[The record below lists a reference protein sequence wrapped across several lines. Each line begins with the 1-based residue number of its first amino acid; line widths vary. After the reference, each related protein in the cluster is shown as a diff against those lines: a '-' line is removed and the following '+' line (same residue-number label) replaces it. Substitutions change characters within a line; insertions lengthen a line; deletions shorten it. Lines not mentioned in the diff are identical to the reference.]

1 MRVKVRPSKVVK
13 SPKKSI
19 LIKKQS
25 IPRSNTYG
33 SSQLD
38 SPFDKCTKKTVKF
51 ADYNNNSNL
60 CTVHSY
66 EQIQLIPGPIP
77 KSKSSC
83 ACLIF

>member
-1 MRVKVRPSKVVK
+1 MRIKIRPSKEVK

-19 LIKKQS
+19 LVKKQR
-25 IPRSNTYG
+25 IKHSNTYG
-33 SSQLD
+33 AMELASSL
-38 SPFDKCTKKTVKF
+38 SSATKKSVKF
-51 ADYNNNSNL
+51 ADYINNSNL

-66 EQIQLIPGPIP
+66 EQIQVVSESVP